1 MEGKATFVPL
11 RVEEMK
17 IYHGYDE
24 IKTLKGNISLKETE
38 YSFAVRTKEGKVT
51 IYSKPEFG
59 YQITMID
66 ESNVDRWDRAI

>member
-1 MEGKATFVPL
+1 MEEKKQFTSL
-11 RVEEMK
+11 KVEEMI

-38 YSFAVRTKEGKVT
+38 YNFAVRTKEGKVT

-59 YQITMID
+59 YQITMAD